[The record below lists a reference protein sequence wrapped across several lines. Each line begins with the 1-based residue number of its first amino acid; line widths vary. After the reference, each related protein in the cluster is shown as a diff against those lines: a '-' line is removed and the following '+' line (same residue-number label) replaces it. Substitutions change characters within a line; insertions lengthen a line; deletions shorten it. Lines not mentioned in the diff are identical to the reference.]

1 MLKLRETRT
10 ASGRSVAGGDVPP
23 LQLYLLGRFAATAQG
38 RPLALSTRKDRALLA
53 YLAMAEGRRYSR
65 ERLAT
70 MLWGEVEGDAKHSL
84 RQSLSAISRAMG
96 EELSAQVLWI
106 TRDEIGIDPLVV
118 SVDAIR
124 AKALLMS
131 DAQEDLERAI
141 AIYTGSLLDGLSHV
155 SPTFDDWLTIEREQ
169 LAAAAITGNRRL
181 LDLYA
186 AAGAPERAIP
196 AASRL
201 VEMNPFQ
208 EGARQDLMLLYA
220 ECGHTHSAI
229 AQYETYAALLRT
241 ELGVEP
247 AETIK
252 QIHQL
257 LVEGDTPA
265 LRRRQTLPSRMRS
278 VPDAG
283 MDFLHRSVIALE
295 QIPDCMIIGD
305 LDGRIVGW
313 NHHARSN
320 FGYEKREVV
329 GRKASFLYAPGADV
343 SAELISKAV
352 RFGRWSGVL
361 RLFNKDGS
369 SRLHKRTMTPLRDE
383 RGRIV
388 GVFGVT
394 RPLTRPVPGLSRP
407 RRS

>member
-1 MLKLRETRT
+1 MLKLRETRPAGD
-10 ASGRSVAGGDVPP
+10 ASVGPGVAT
-23 LQLYLLGRFAATAQG
+23 LKLYLLGRFAATVQG
-38 RPLALSTRKDRALLA
+38 RTLALSTRKDRALLA

-65 ERLAT
+65 ERLAS

-96 EELSAQVLWI
+96 EELSARALWI
-106 TRDEIGIDPLVV
+106 TREEIGIDPLFV
-118 SVDAIR
+118 SVDALR
-124 AKALLMS
+124 AKSLLKS
-131 DAQEDLERAI
+131 DTRDDLESAI
-141 AIYTGSLLDGLSHV
+141 SIYTGPLLDGLNCV

-186 AAGAPERAIP
+186 AAGTPELAIP
-196 AASRL
+196 AASKL
-201 VEMNPFQ
+201 VEMSPFH
-208 EGARQDLMLLYA
+208 EEARQDLMLLYA

-229 AQYETYAALLRT
+229 AQYEAYAALLRA
-241 ELGVEP
+241 ELNAEP
-247 AETIK
+247 AETIQ

-257 LVEGDTPA
+257 LVKGDTPE
-265 LRRRQTLPSRMRS
+265 LRRRQALPSRLKS

-283 MDFLHRSVIALE
+283 TDFLHRSVIVLE
-295 QIPDCMIIGD
+295 QIPDCVIVGD

-320 FGYEKREVV
+320 FGYEKREVL

-361 RLFNKDGS
+361 QLFNKDGS

-383 RGRIV
+383 RGSIV
-388 GVFGVT
+388 GVFGVS
-394 RPLTRPVPGLSRP
+394 RPLTRPVPGLSRS

>member
-1 MLKLRETRT
+1 MIKVRQTRT
-10 ASGRSVAGGDVPP
+10 ARGGSVATSDVP
-23 LQLYLLGRFAATAQG
+23 LLELYLLGRFAATVQG
-38 RPLALSTRKDRALLA
+38 RTLALSTRKDRALLA

-96 EELSAQVLWI
+96 EELSSQALWI
-106 TRDEIGIDPLVV
+106 TRDEIGIDPLLV

-124 AKALLMS
+124 AKSLLSS
-131 DAQEDLERAI
+131 DTQGDLESAI
-141 AIYTGSLLDGLSHV
+141 AIYAGSLLDGLNNV
-155 SPTFDDWLTIEREQ
+155 SATFDDWLTIEREQ
-169 LAAAAITGNRRL
+169 LAAAAIAGNRRL

-186 AAGAPERAIP
+186 AADTPERAIP
-196 AASRL
+196 AASKL
-201 VEMNPFQ
+201 VEMNPFH
-208 EGARQDLMLLYA
+208 EEARQDLMLLYA
-220 ECGHTHSAI
+220 ECGHIHSAI
-229 AQYETYAALLRT
+229 AQYDAYRALLRT
-241 ELGVEP
+241 ELNVEP

-257 LVEGDTPA
+257 LVKGDTPT
-265 LRRRQTLPSRMRS
+265 LRRRRALPSRTRP

-283 MDFLHRSVIALE
+283 MDFLHRSVIVLE
-295 QIPDCMIIGD
+295 QIPDCVIVGD

-313 NHHARSN
+313 NHHARRN
-320 FGYEKREVV
+320 FGYEKRDVV
-329 GRKASFLYAPGADV
+329 GRMASFLYAPGADV
-343 SAELISKAV
+343 SAQLISKAV
-352 RFGRWSGVL
+352 RYGRWSGVL
-361 RLFNKDGS
+361 QLFNKDGS

-388 GVFGVT
+388 GVFGVS